1 MSALPFQ
8 HAVFIFTSLG
18 KPKHELTVR
27 VTPSISLEW
36 QLYINGV
43 EAGYELDTITNILL
57 IADINRALSFGSVD
71 TVYNR
76 LLSEAKKSLP

>member
-1 MSALPFQ
+1 MPGLPFQ
-8 HAVFIFTSLG
+8 HAVFVFASLG

-43 EAGYELDTITNILL
+43 EAGYELDTKTNILL
-57 IADINRALSFGSVD
+57 PADINRALSFSNVD

-76 LLSEAKKSLP
+76 LLSESEKG